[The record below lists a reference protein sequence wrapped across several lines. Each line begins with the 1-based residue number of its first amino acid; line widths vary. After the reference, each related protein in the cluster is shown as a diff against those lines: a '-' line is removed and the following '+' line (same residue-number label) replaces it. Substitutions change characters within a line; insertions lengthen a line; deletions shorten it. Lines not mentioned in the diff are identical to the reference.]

1 MKENAIE
8 WLTGDQVATVTL
20 SQQKYINRI
29 RRIAKIDPDS
39 VAIIEEPETNG
50 GYLVAHIDVELVS
63 LRLKQRLSDEA
74 RKSKSDRL
82 KALRASKN
90 ATKQGGAP

>member
-20 SQQKYINRI
+20 SQQKYINRMH
-29 RRIAKIDPDS
+29 RIAEIDPDS

-50 GYLVAHIDVELVS
+50 GYLVAKVS
-63 LRLKQRLSDEA
+63 LRRLVLSLRRPESDET
-74 RKSKSDRL
+74 RKLSSERL